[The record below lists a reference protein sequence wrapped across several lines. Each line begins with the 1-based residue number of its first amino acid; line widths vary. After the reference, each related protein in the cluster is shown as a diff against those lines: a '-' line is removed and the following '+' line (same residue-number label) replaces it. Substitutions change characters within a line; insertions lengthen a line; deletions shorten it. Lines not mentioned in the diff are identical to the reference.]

1 MKKLMRR
8 CRHCGCLFE
17 VCNKVKKHEYCNKKK
32 CQRARKRKW
41 QKQKI
46 ENDEIYRKDQKEA
59 QEVWLN
65 NNPDYWKDYRR
76 KNSKYTERNRKKQ
89 RKRNQIKRAESA
101 TEPISK
107 PIAKMDALT
116 HENTIIS
123 GRYKLV
129 PVGSDMIAKM
139 DALIVEINTISKGYA
154 HSGP

>member
-8 CRHCGCLFE
+8 CRRCGCLFE

-46 ENDEIYRKDQKEA
+46 ENDETYRKDQKEA
-59 QEVWLN
+59 QEIWLN

-76 KNSKYTERNRKKQ
+76 KNLKYTERNRKKQ
-89 RKRNQIKRAESA
+89 RKRNQIQRAESA

-107 PIAKMDALT
+107 PIAKMDTLT
-116 HENTIIS
+116 LENNIIS
-123 GRYKLV
+123 GKYELV
-129 PVGSDMIAKM
+129 PVGPDMIAKM
-139 DALIVEINTISKGYA
+139 DALIVEINTISQGYA

>member
-1 MKKLMRR
+1 MKKIMRR
-8 CRHCGCLFE
+8 CENCGCLFE
-17 VCNKVKKHEYCNKKK
+17 VCTRVKKHEYCNKKK

-46 ENDEIYRKDQKEA
+46 KNDETYRKDQKEA

-76 KNSKYTERNRKKQ
+76 KNSKYTDRNRKKQ
-89 RKRNQIKRAESA
+89 RKRNQIRKAESA

-116 HENTIIS
+116 HENNIIS
-123 GRYKLV
+123 GKYELI
-129 PVGSDMIAKM
+129 PVKSDMIAKM

>member
-1 MKKLMRR
+1 MKKLMQR

-17 VCNKVKKHEYCNKKK
+17 VCNKLKKHDYCNKKK

-46 ENDEIYRKDQKEA
+46 ENDETYRKDQKEA
-59 QEVWLN
+59 QEIWLN

-76 KNSKYTERNRKKQ
+76 KNLKYTERNRKKQ
-89 RKRNQIKRAESA
+89 RKRNQIQRAESA
-101 TEPISK
+101 TKPISK

-116 HENTIIS
+116 LENKIIS
-123 GRYKLV
+123 GKYELV
-129 PVGSDMIAKM
+129 PVGPDMIAKM
-139 DALIVEINTISKGYA
+139 DALIVEINTISQSYA

>member
-1 MKKLMRR
+1 MKKNMRR
-8 CRHCGCLFE
+8 CQNCGCLFE

-32 CQRARKRKW
+32 CQRARNRKW

-76 KNSKYTERNRKKQ
+76 KNLKYTERNRKKQ
-89 RKRNQIKRAESA
+89 RKRNQIQRAESA
-101 TEPISK
+101 TKPISK

-116 HENTIIS
+116 HENKIIS
-123 GRYKLV
+123 GKYELV
-129 PVGSDMIAKM
+129 PVRPDMIAKM
-139 DALIVEINTISKGYA
+139 DALIVEINTISSSYP
-154 HSGP
+154 HSCP